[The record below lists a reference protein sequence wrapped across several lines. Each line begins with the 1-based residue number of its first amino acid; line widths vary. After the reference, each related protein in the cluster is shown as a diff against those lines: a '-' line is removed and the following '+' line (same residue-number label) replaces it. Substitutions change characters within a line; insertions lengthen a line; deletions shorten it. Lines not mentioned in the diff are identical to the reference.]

1 MIKQR
6 HQSGFMLIEALIAIL
21 IFSLGILGMVAMGGT
36 AVGAQSDARFRT
48 DAAALA
54 DEIANRMAIDALRS
68 LAPVSGPDLV
78 LSASLTEFEYQR
90 DTGATPCAF
99 SGARSAKA
107 TVTNWIDLVR
117 ADGAFAGAHRLPG
130 ATDTTEQIRV
140 DTTATGFNQVSITVC
155 WQGPNDAA
163 QRRHTLVTYIN

>member
-6 HQSGFMLIEALIAIL
+6 QQGGFMLIEALIAIL

-54 DEIANRMAIDALRS
+54 DEIANRMAIDAPRS
-68 LAPVSGPDLV
+68 LVAVSGPDLV
-78 LSASLTEFEYQR
+78 LAASLAKFEYQR

-99 SGARSAKA
+99 SGAKSGEP
-107 TVTNWIDLVR
+107 TVTNWINLVR
-117 ADGAFAGAHRLPG
+117 ADVGYTGAHRLPG
-130 ATDTTEQIRV
+130 ATDSTEQIRV
-140 DTTATGFNQVSITVC
+140 DTSAAGFNQVSITVC